1 MYNIVKLFL
10 ALLLLYSTTWQTS
23 AQEIK
28 TMHRDSLVNL
38 VNNYY
43 SQNIKIFRA
52 NSTVQD
58 IDDVF
63 DLFTN
68 DFVYIHPKYGDTY
81 SRQKLY
87 DGYIRNQ
94 KNGGYDGS
102 VIDIKVVNMITG
114 INAVA
119 VERKYI
125 TKTQNGNQDGEY
137 QMTLFEFEEGKISK
151 IFEYW

>member
-1 MYNIVKLFL
+1 MSTVVNTFCATLFC
-10 ALLLLYSTTWQTS
+10 LLFSLKINSQSTNQV
-23 AQEIK
+23 QK
-28 TMHRDSLVNL
+28 DSLVNL
-38 VNNYY
+38 VNTYY
-43 SQNIKIFRA
+43 SQNIKIFAA
-52 NSTVQD
+52 NSSVED
-58 IDDVF
+58 INNVF

-68 DFVYIHPKYGDTY
+68 DFVYVHPKYGGTY

-102 VIDIKVVNMITG
+102 VIDIKIVNMITG
-114 INAVA
+114 LNAIA

-125 TKTQNGNQDGEY
+125 TKTESGIKDGDY
-137 QMTLFEFEEGKISK
+137 QMTLFEFKNGKISK